1 MSSGGTREEGVLPG
15 MSEPAQQ
22 EVPPARRPLAARMR
36 PRTLAEVVGHEAL
49 LGNGSILRRLVEL
62 DAFGSLL
69 LYGPPGCGKTTLAE
83 AIAGETQSTAVRVNA
98 VLSGTPELRDILSEA
113 RRHPERRTLL
123 VIDEIHRFNKAQQD
137 LLLPDVESG
146 AVRLIGCTTHN
157 PGLYVI
163 PALLSRSHLFR
174 LDPLPREA
182 VASFLARAMADCE
195 RGLGK
200 IGVKIEPDVYGLLAD
215 LAGGDLRR
223 GLNALETV
231 ALAAP
236 FGGMVDR
243 EAVATYSRERRI
255 RYDDGGDDHYDTASA
270 FIKSV
275 RGGDPDAAL
284 YWLALMLEGGEE
296 PRFIARRL
304 VIAASEDIGLADSRA
319 LGVAVAAFQA
329 CEQVGAPECEY
340 ALAHAALFLAL
351 APKSNSVT
359 LGIAGAKEA
368 VRHQARQE
376 VPLHLKDSHT
386 QVARTLGQGAGYL
399 YSHDFAEG
407 ISGQDYLSKPLSLYT
422 PGATGAEPQLAERL
436 AHWRALKASLRGRA
450 GKGGT
455 L

>member
-1 MSSGGTREEGVLPG
+1 MSGDGHSRDELLSGLDPSAEPDALP
-15 MSEPAQQ
+15 Q
-22 EVPPARRPLAARMR
+22 RRPLAARMR
-36 PRTLAEVVGHEAL
+36 PRRLDEVVGHTAL
-49 LGNGSILRRLVEL
+49 LGAGSTLRRLVEL

-69 LYGPPGCGKTTLAE
+69 LYGPPGCGKTTVAE
-83 AIAGETQSTAVRVNA
+83 AIAAETRSTAVRVNA
-98 VLSGTPELRDILSEA
+98 VLSGAAELRDILAEA
-113 RRHPERRTLL
+113 RRHPGRRTLL

-182 VASFLARAMADCE
+182 VSGFLARAMADAE

-200 IGVKIEPDVYGLLAD
+200 IGVKVAPDVCDLLAD

-223 GLNALETV
+223 GLNALETL
-231 ALAAP
+231 ALSAP
-236 FGGMVDR
+236 FGGTVDR
-243 EAVATYSRERRI
+243 EAVAAYSRERRI

-284 YWLALMLEGGEE
+284 YWLAVMLEGGEE

-304 VIAASEDIGLADSRA
+304 VIAASEDIGLADSRG

-340 ALAHAALFLAL
+340 ALAHATLFLAL
-351 APKSNSVT
+351 APKSNSAT
-359 LGIAGAKEA
+359 LGIAAAKEA
-368 VRHQARQE
+368 VRNQPRQE

-386 QVARTLGQGAGYL
+386 QVARALGQGQGYL
-399 YSHDFAEG
+399 YSHDFPEAV
-407 ISGQDYLSKPLSLYT
+407 SGQDYLSRPLSLYQ
-422 PGATGAEPQLAERL
+422 PGASGAEPQLAERL
-436 AHWRALKASLRGRA
+436 AQWRALKASLRGRV
-450 GKGGT
+450 GKGGAA
-455 L
+455 